1 MYKRFFGIS
10 LVLLLLLSLTS
21 LALAQDNTVQVG
33 LSEFTIDMPDSIPA
47 GMTTFEVSN
56 NGSFEHNFRIEGEG
70 VDQAFDTNLQA
81 GESRTMEIELQPGS
95 YTVYCPVGN
104 HREQGM
110 ELQLTPTE
118 AEMQPTEEATMEPT
132 EEAMMEPTEEA
143 TMEATEEAMMEP
155 TEEAMAE
162 ATPTPE
168 AATLPETGGVSYPW
182 TGIILLSL
190 GAVLVIG
197 GLSFVLARR
206 TQ

>member
-1 MYKRFFGIS
+1 MFKRLFGIS
-10 LVLLLLLSLTS
+10 LALLLLVSLTS

-81 GESRTMEIELQPGS
+81 GESGTMEVELQPGS

-110 ELQLTPTE
+110 ELQLTVTE
-118 AEMQPTEEATMEPT
+118 AEMQATEEATMEPT
-132 EEAMMEPTEEA
+132 EEAM
-143 TMEATEEAMMEP
+143 MEATEEAMMEP

-182 TGIILLSL
+182 TGIIILSL

-206 TQ
+206 TR